1 MNEREFRTALVDAA
15 AAPYRQAGRF
25 AWHFARGKIGG
36 DPAFF
41 EMLRLG
47 LIAPHARILDLG
59 CGQGLLASTLVAAD
73 ALHARGAWPERWPP
87 APSGIRVRGVE
98 LMPRD
103 VERGRHALGDGAI
116 IEQGDIRSAAFGSV
130 DAVVILDVLHYIPH
144 TDQEQVLRRVRDA
157 LSAGGVLL
165 LRVGDAAAGL
175 PFRVSQGVDR
185 VVTFVRGHRLGQL
198 YCRPLREWIDVLT
211 EFGFAVEALPMSQGT
226 PFANVLLVGR
236 VG

>member
-1 MNEREFRTALVDAA
+1 MNEREFRAALVDAA

-36 DPAFF
+36 DPVFVG
-41 EMLRLG
+41 MLRLG
-47 LIAPHARILDLG
+47 LIPPNARVLDLG

-73 ALHARGAWPERWPP
+73 ALHARGAWPAGWPP
-87 APSGIRVRGVE
+87 APLGIRVRGIE

-103 VERGRHALGDGAI
+103 VERARRALGDGANV
-116 IEQGDIRSAAFGSV
+116 EQGDIRSAAFDAV
-130 DAVVILDVLHYIPH
+130 DAVVILDVLHYISRA
-144 TDQEQVLRRVRDA
+144 DQEAVLMRVRNA
-157 LSAGGVLL
+157 LSSGGVLL

-185 VVTFVRGHRLGQL
+185 VVTFVRGHRLAQL
-198 YCRPLREWIDVLT
+198 HCRPLREWIDVLT
-211 EFGFAVEALPMSQGT
+211 AIGFEVRTLPMSEGT